1 MKPELYIKRLRELR
15 YFLTEHPEQRP
26 VYSDINIDYEILKTK
41 HKIHESEEKE
51 NAYYR
56 QYDSDFVPADRIPFE

>member
-1 MKPELYIKRLRELR
+1 MKPELYLQRLRELR
-15 YFLTEHPEQRP
+15 NFLEENPQQKP

>member
-1 MKPELYIKRLRELR
+1 MKPELYLQRLRELR
-15 YFLTEHPEQRP
+15 NFLKENPQQKP

-51 NAYYR
+51 NA
-56 QYDSDFVPADRIPFE
+56 QY